1 MKRIM
6 NRIQVFQ
13 LACLAVLAV
22 LCGGCYF
29 TLMTATFGGWVTG
42 PGVHLERKMIC
53 SSVRW
58 IL

>member
-53 SSVRW
+53 S
-58 IL
+58 